1 MKLLALRCRYALF
14 ALAGLASAIGGCS
27 GVPDPSGACS
37 TPSDAISL
45 LAYPALHSTGDPAS
59 LRTLILG
66 MPAEAVQLT
75 IAGGSPGATPIATT
89 PTALPSPLPSPLTPE
104 IGMNPP
110 SDFFAVSVPQLA
122 PATTYH
128 VQALETVF
136 TCTSSSKQYV
146 SSGSFSTQ

>member
-1 MKLLALRCRYALF
+1 MGPMKPVALRCRYALF

-27 GVPDPSGACS
+27 GVPEVCS
-37 TPSDAISL
+37 TPPDAISL
-45 LAYPALHSTGDPAS
+45 LAYPALHATGVPAS

-66 MPAEAVQLT
+66 MPAEPVQLA
-75 IAGGSPGATPIATT
+75 IAGGSPGATPIATP